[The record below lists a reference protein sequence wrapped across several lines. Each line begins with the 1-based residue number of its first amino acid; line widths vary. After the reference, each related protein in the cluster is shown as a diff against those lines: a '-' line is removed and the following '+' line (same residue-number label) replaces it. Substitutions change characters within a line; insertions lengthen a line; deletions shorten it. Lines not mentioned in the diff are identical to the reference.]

1 MLPEGDGCG
10 GSACRRQIF
19 GLIRVMFRR
28 IWQAV
33 PKRMVANLTKA
44 DAEFGKRVAEGL
56 KL

>member
-33 PKRMVANLTKA
+33 PKEYLAKISAANREFTFALAPPAVA
-44 DAEFGKRVAEGL
+44 
-56 KL
+56 